1 MLLEH
6 IIFTILAFG
15 LFVDIFIKMIQKNDT
30 TYVAILLLEAIG
42 IAIMSVEMIFDILL
56 NMLLKIVTYLLAI
69 ILPVLIIIME
79 KKNKS
84 LLEIIS
90 VIKAKICLMFE
101 DNKNAKS
108 ILIKLVTKY
117 PNSYEG
123 HKLLAEIY
131 EKEGGMRKAIDEY
144 VQVIDINKKDYDSYY
159 KIANLLNDLD
169 KKDEAAEMLS
179 SLLSKKPE
187 YIQASLLLGDILID
201 KGDYK
206 EALNIYNESIKFDPT
221 NFELNYSLGIVYTM
235 LNDFQNARMYYEKA
249 AELNSLV
256 YNSKYSLAEI
266 ALIYKELEE
275 AEKRFMEVLEDEEL
289 QADAYFELAKINMIK
304 GEKDKAIKY
313 ANIAIESDSKKIV
326 EKIKKDPIFI
336 PILAKISMPITFETE
351 ENDENKKKKSKLTK
365 KELKA
370 KKQLEEMSEITR
382 KLSYSDINLLK
393 KTEDRKY
400 EIKFKQNDIQ
410 KEREE

>member
-15 LFVDIFIKMIQKNDT
+15 LFIVIFMKMIQKNDT
-30 TYVAILLLEAIG
+30 TYVAVLLLEAIG
-42 IAIMSVEMIFDILL
+42 IAIMSVEMIFDITL
-56 NMLLKIVTYLLAI
+56 NIFLKIVTYIFAI
-69 ILPVLIIIME
+69 ILPVVIVIME

-84 LLEIIS
+84 LLEVIS
-90 VIKAKICLMFE
+90 IIKAKICLIFE
-101 DNKNAKS
+101 DNKNAKN

-123 HKLLAEIY
+123 HKVLAEIY

-144 VQVIDINKKDYDSYY
+144 VQLIDINKKDYDSYY

-169 KKDEAAEMLS
+169 KKDEATEMLS
-179 SLLSKKPE
+179 RLLSKKPE
-187 YIQASLLLGDILID
+187 YVQASLLLGDILID

-206 EALNIYNESIKFDPT
+206 EALNIYNEAIKFDPT
-221 NFELNYSLGIVYTM
+221 NFELNYSLGIAYTM

-249 AELNSLV
+249 AELNSLL

-304 GEKDKAIKY
+304 GEKDKAINY
-313 ANIAIESDSKKIV
+313 ANIAIESEPKKIV

-336 PILAKISMPITFETE
+336 PILAKISMPITFEVE
-351 ENDENKKKKSKLTK
+351 ENEESKKKKSKLTK

-370 KKQLEEMSEITR
+370 KEQLEEMSEITR

-400 EIKFKQNDIQ
+400 EIKFKQNEIQ

>member
-15 LFVDIFIKMIQKNDT
+15 LFIVIFMKMIQKNDT
-30 TYVAILLLEAIG
+30 TYVAVLLLEAIG
-42 IAIMSVEMIFDILL
+42 IAIMSVEMIFDITL
-56 NMLLKIVTYLLAI
+56 NIFLKIVTYIFAI
-69 ILPVLIIIME
+69 ILPLVIVIME

-84 LLEIIS
+84 LLEVIS
-90 VIKAKICLMFE
+90 IIKAKICLIFE
-101 DNKNAKS
+101 DNKNAKN

-169 KKDEAAEMLS
+169 KKYEAKEMLS
-179 SLLSKKPE
+179 RLLSKKPE
-187 YIQASLLLGDILID
+187 YVQASLLLGDILID

-206 EALNIYNESIKFDPT
+206 EALNIYNEAIKFDPT
-221 NFELNYSLGIVYTM
+221 NFELNYSLGIAYTM

-249 AELNSLV
+249 AELNSLL

-304 GEKDKAIKY
+304 GEKDKAINY
-313 ANIAIESDSKKIV
+313 ANIAIESDPKKIV

-336 PILAKISMPITFETE
+336 PILAKISMPITFEVE
-351 ENDENKKKKSKLTK
+351 ENEEDKNKKSKLTK

-370 KKQLEEMSEITR
+370 KEQLEKMSEITR

-400 EIKFKQNDIQ
+400 EINFKQKDIQ

>member
-15 LFVDIFIKMIQKNDT
+15 LFIIIFMKMIQKNDT

-42 IAIMSVEMIFDILL
+42 IAIMSVEMIFDITL
-56 NMLLKIVTYLLAI
+56 NMFLKIVTYLLAI
-69 ILPVLIIIME
+69 ILPVAIVIME

-84 LLEIIS
+84 LLEFVSII
-90 VIKAKICLMFE
+90 KTKICLMFE
-101 DNKNAKS
+101 DNKNAKN

-169 KKDEAAEMLS
+169 KKDEASEMLS

-187 YIQASLLLGDILID
+187 HLQASLLLGDILID

-206 EALNIYNESIKFDPT
+206 EALNIYNEALKFDPT
-221 NFELNYSLGIVYTM
+221 NFELNYSLGIAYTM

-249 AELNSLV
+249 AELNSLL

-304 GEKDKAIKY
+304 GEKDKAINY
-313 ANIAIESDSKKIV
+313 ANIAIESDPKKIV

-336 PILAKISMPITFETE
+336 PILAKISTPITFEVE
-351 ENDENKKKKSKLTK
+351 ENEEDKKKKSKLTK

-370 KKQLEEMSEITR
+370 KEQLEKMSEITR

>member
-15 LFVDIFIKMIQKNDT
+15 LFIVIFMKMIQKNDT
-30 TYVAILLLEAIG
+30 TYVAVLLLEAIG
-42 IAIMSVEMIFDILL
+42 IAIMSVEMIFDITL
-56 NMLLKIVTYLLAI
+56 NIFLKIVTYIFAI
-69 ILPVLIIIME
+69 ILPVVIVIME

-84 LLEIIS
+84 LLEVIS
-90 VIKAKICLMFE
+90 IIKAKICLLFE
-101 DNKNAKS
+101 DNKNAKN

-117 PNSYEG
+117 PNSY
-123 HKLLAEIY
+123 
-131 EKEGGMRKAIDEY
+131 EGGMRKAIDEY

-169 KKDEAAEMLS
+169 KKDEATEMLS
-179 SLLSKKPE
+179 RLLSKKPE
-187 YIQASLLLGDILID
+187 YVQASLLLGDILID

-206 EALNIYNESIKFDPT
+206 EALNIYNEAIKFDPT
-221 NFELNYSLGIVYTM
+221 NFELNYSLGIAYTM

-249 AELNSLV
+249 AELNSLL

-304 GEKDKAIKY
+304 GEKDKAINY
-313 ANIAIESDSKKIV
+313 ANIAIESEPKKIV

-336 PILAKISMPITFETE
+336 PILAKISMPITFEVE
-351 ENDENKKKKSKLTK
+351 ENEESKKKKSKLTK

-370 KKQLEEMSEITR
+370 KEQLEEMSEITR

-400 EIKFKQNDIQ
+400 GIKFKQNEIQ

>member
-15 LFVDIFIKMIQKNDT
+15 LFIVIFMKMIQKNDT
-30 TYVAILLLEAIG
+30 TYVAVLLLEAIG
-42 IAIMSVEMIFDILL
+42 IAIMSVEMIFDITL
-56 NMLLKIVTYLLAI
+56 NIFLKIVTYIFAI
-69 ILPVLIIIME
+69 ILPLVIVIME

-84 LLEIIS
+84 LLEVIS
-90 VIKAKICLMFE
+90 IIKAKICLIFE
-101 DNKNAKS
+101 DNKNAKN

-169 KKDEAAEMLS
+169 KKDEATEMLS
-179 SLLSKKPE
+179 RLLSKKPE
-187 YIQASLLLGDILID
+187 YVQASLLLGDILID

-206 EALNIYNESIKFDPT
+206 EALNIYNEAIKFDPT
-221 NFELNYSLGIVYTM
+221 NFELNYSLGIAYTM

-249 AELNSLV
+249 AELNSLL

-304 GEKDKAIKY
+304 GEKDKAINY
-313 ANIAIESDSKKIV
+313 ANIAIESDPKKIV

-336 PILAKISMPITFETE
+336 PILAKISMPITFEVE
-351 ENDENKKKKSKLTK
+351 EHEEDKNKKSKLTK

-370 KKQLEEMSEITR
+370 KEQLEKMSEITR

-400 EIKFKQNDIQ
+400 EINFKQKDIQ

>member
-1 MLLEH
+1 MLLEY

-15 LFVDIFIKMIQKNDT
+15 LFIVIFMKMIQKNDT
-30 TYVAILLLEAIG
+30 TYVAVLLLEAIG
-42 IAIMSVEMIFDILL
+42 IAIMSVEMIFDITL
-56 NMLLKIVTYLLAI
+56 NIFLKIVTYIFAI
-69 ILPVLIIIME
+69 ILPVVIVIME

-84 LLEIIS
+84 LLEVIS
-90 VIKAKICLMFE
+90 IIKAKICLLFE
-101 DNKNAKS
+101 DNKNAKN

-169 KKDEAAEMLS
+169 KKDEATEMLS
-179 SLLSKKPE
+179 RLLSKKPE
-187 YIQASLLLGDILID
+187 YVQASLLLGDILID

-206 EALNIYNESIKFDPT
+206 EALNIYNEAIKFDPT
-221 NFELNYSLGIVYTM
+221 NFELNYSLGIAYTM

-249 AELNSLV
+249 AELNSLL

-304 GEKDKAIKY
+304 GEKDKAINY
-313 ANIAIESDSKKIV
+313 ANIAIESEPKKIV

-336 PILAKISMPITFETE
+336 PILAKISMPITFEVE
-351 ENDENKKKKSKLTK
+351 ENEESRKKKSKLTK

-370 KKQLEEMSEITR
+370 KEQLEEMSEITR
-382 KLSYSDINLLK
+382 KLSYSDIDLLK

-400 EIKFKQNDIQ
+400 GIKFKQNEIQ

>member
-15 LFVDIFIKMIQKNDT
+15 LFIVIFMKMIQKNDT
-30 TYVAILLLEAIG
+30 TYVAVLLLEAIG
-42 IAIMSVEMIFDILL
+42 IAIMSVEMIFDITL
-56 NMLLKIVTYLLAI
+56 NIFLKIVTYIFAI
-69 ILPVLIIIME
+69 ILPLVIVIME

-84 LLEIIS
+84 LLEVIS
-90 VIKAKICLMFE
+90 IIKAKICLIFE
-101 DNKNAKS
+101 DNKNAKN

-169 KKDEAAEMLS
+169 KKDEATEMLS
-179 SLLSKKPE
+179 RLLSKKPE
-187 YIQASLLLGDILID
+187 YVQASLLLGDILID

-206 EALNIYNESIKFDPT
+206 EALNIYNEAIKFDPT
-221 NFELNYSLGIVYTM
+221 NFELNYSLGIAYTM

-249 AELNSLV
+249 AELNSLL

-304 GEKDKAIKY
+304 GEKDKAINY
-313 ANIAIESDSKKIV
+313 ANIAIESDPKKIV

-336 PILAKISMPITFETE
+336 PILAKISMPITFEVE
-351 ENDENKKKKSKLTK
+351 ENEEDKNKKSKLTK

-370 KKQLEEMSEITR
+370 KEQLEKMSEITR

-400 EIKFKQNDIQ
+400 EINFKQKDIQ